1 MKKSETTI
9 NLEQLFE
16 SKLGPSWRNDVCY
29 WMHWSRPKLKYT
41 MEQPSKFITIDDLVI
56 LAKKSGISKNA
67 ILKIIYQQEPV

>member
-67 ILKIIYQQEPV
+67 ILKTIYQQAV

>member
-1 MKKSETTI
+1 MKKSNTTN

-16 SKLGPSWRNDVCY
+16 SKLGPTWRNDVCY

-56 LAKKSGISKNA
+56 LAKSSGISKNA
-67 ILKIIYQQEPV
+67 ILKTIYQQESY